1 MNFFGRPVN
10 NKLRFCKALL
20 KLVIMLSRFKQLC
33 CQKMHI
39 LVKKCCLS
47 YFINKKIFLCR
58 FICLDKLAV
67 VVAYG
72 KW

>member
-33 CQKMHI
+33 CQKMQI

-47 YFINKKIFLCR
+47 
-58 FICLDKLAV
+58 
-67 VVAYG
+67 
-72 KW
+72 